1 MGKCLCQPNDPSYL
15 LETEYRAILNHNLI
29 VIKKE
34 EENRR
39 LQQEK
44 TDQELPKAWKSGS
57 LKYDEL
63 KPLSEGGT
71 AKLFLTEDLNLHRKV
86 AYKTLHQDLRDS
98 DIETQRFVREARVT
112 ANIQHPGTVPVYE
125 LGRDRE
131 GQLFFTMKRVLG
143 LDLRQIL
150 LDLKHEVPEIVE
162 RFPLPRLIDILIQVS
177 QTIAY
182 AHDAGVIHR
191 DLKPANIIVGKFGEV
206 YVLDW
211 GLAKVMG
218 GKSIAQDLG
227 AEEKT
232 PDLSLTRSGM
242 HYGTPLYMTPE
253 IARGLSDLD
262 EKSDIFALGILL
274 FEMLALEPFLQG
286 NDVTEIKQKLL
297 DEPYPMP
304 RELNPERKIAK
315 DLQAI
320 CMKALHRS
328 RGHRYSSVTAF
339 LEDLQKYRHGE
350 EVSVYWYS
358 GWERFTRWNNQH
370 AYLIISVVSG
380 LIGAGIFALFAQ

>member
-1 MGKCLCQPNDPSYL
+1 MIN
-15 LETEYRAILNHNLI
+15 
-29 VIKKE
+29 KE
-34 EENRR
+34 EEQHR

-44 TDQELPKAWKSGS
+44 TDELLPRAWKSGS

-71 AKLFLTEDLNLHRKV
+71 AKLYLTEDLNLHRRV
-86 AYKTLHQDLRDS
+86 AYKSLHHDLQDS

-125 LGRDRE
+125 LGRDRA
-131 GQLFFTMKRVLG
+131 GQLFFTMKRVIG
-143 LDLRQIL
+143 QDLRQIL
-150 LDLKHEVPEIVE
+150 LDLKHEVPSAVE
-162 RFPLPRLIDILIQVS
+162 KFPLPRLLDILIQVS

-182 AHDAGVIHR
+182 AHSIGVVHR

-211 GLAKVMG
+211 GLAKVLEG
-218 GKSIAQDLG
+218 NPCSRYWNRDQTA
-227 AEEKT
+227 
-232 PDLSLTRSGM
+232 DLSLTRSGM
-242 HYGTPLYMTPE
+242 HYGTPMYMTPE

-262 EKSDIFALGILL
+262 EKSDVFSLGILL
-274 FEMLALEPFLQG
+274 FEMLTLETFLEG
-286 NDVTEIKQKLL
+286 KDITEIKKKLL
-297 DEPYPMP
+297 EEPYRLP
-304 RELNPERKIAK
+304 REVKPERKIPK

-328 RGHRYSSVTAF
+328 RGHRYSNATLF
-339 LEDLQKYRHGE
+339 LEDLQRFRHGE

-358 GWERFTRWNNQH
+358 GWERFTRWNNQN
-370 AYLIISVVSG
+370 AYLIISVLSA
-380 LIGAGIFALFAQ
+380 LIGAGIFALFSS

>member
-1 MGKCLCQPNDPSYL
+1 MITK
-15 LETEYRAILNHNLI
+15 E
-29 VIKKE
+29 E
-34 EENRR
+34 EENR
-39 LQQEK
+39 LNQEK
-44 TDQELPKAWKSGS
+44 TDEVLPRAWKSGS

-71 AKLFLTEDLNLHRKV
+71 AKLYLTEDLNLHRKV
-86 AYKTLHQDLRDS
+86 AYKTLHQDLQDS

-125 LGRDRE
+125 LGRDRD
-131 GQLFFTMKRVLG
+131 GQLFFTMKRVKG
-143 LDLRQIL
+143 QDLRQIL
-150 LDLKHEVPEIVE
+150 LDLKHEVPDVVE
-162 RFPLPRLIDILIQVS
+162 KFPLPRLLDILIQVT

-182 AHDAGVIHR
+182 AHDIGVVHR

-211 GLAKVMG
+211 GLAKVLG
-218 GKSIAQDLG
+218 GKSLAKELG
-227 AEEKT
+227 ESDSS
-232 PDLSLTRSGM
+232 PDLSLTRSGI

-262 EKSDIFALGILL
+262 EKSDVFALGILL
-274 FEMLALEPFLQG
+274 FEMLTLQPFLQG
-286 NDVTEIKQKLL
+286 EDITEIKKKLL
-297 DEPYPMP
+297 EEPYRFP
-304 RELNPERKIAK
+304 RDVAPERKISK

-328 RGHRYSSVTAF
+328 RGHRFANATAF
-339 LEDLQKYRHGE
+339 LEDLQRYRHGE

-358 GWERFTRWNNQH
+358 GWERFTRWNNQN
-370 AYLIISVVSG
+370 AYLIISVCSAIV
-380 LIGAGIFALFAQ
+380 GAGIFALFSS

>member
-1 MGKCLCQPNDPSYL
+1 
-15 LETEYRAILNHNLI
+15 
-29 VIKKE
+29 VINKE
-34 EENRR
+34 EEQHR

-44 TDQELPKAWKSGS
+44 TDELLPRAWKSGS

-71 AKLFLTEDLNLHRKV
+71 AKLFLTEDLNLHRRV
-86 AYKTLHQDLRDS
+86 AYKSLHQDLQDS

-125 LGRDRE
+125 LGRDRA

-143 LDLRQIL
+143 QDLRQIL
-150 LDLKHEVPEIVE
+150 LDLKHEVPSAVE
-162 RFPLPRLIDILIQVS
+162 KFPLPRLLDILIQVS

-182 AHDAGVIHR
+182 AHSIGVVHR

-211 GLAKVMG
+211 GLAKVLG
-218 GKSIAQDLG
+218 GKSLAQDLG
-227 AEEKT
+227 TEDQRE
-232 PDLSLTRSGM
+232 DLSLTRSGM
-242 HYGTPLYMTPE
+242 HYGTPMYMTPE

-262 EKSDIFALGILL
+262 EKSDVFSLGILL
-274 FEMLALEPFLQG
+274 FEMLTLETFLEG
-286 NDVTEIKQKLL
+286 KDIIEIKKKLL
-297 DEPYPMP
+297 EEPYRLP
-304 RELNPERKIAK
+304 REVKPERKIPK

-328 RGHRYSSVTAF
+328 RGHRYSNATLF
-339 LEDLQKYRHGE
+339 LEDLQRYRHGD

-358 GWERFTRWNNQH
+358 GWERFTRWNNQN
-370 AYLIISVVSG
+370 AYLIISLLSA
-380 LIGAGIFALFAQ
+380 LIGAGIYALFAS

>member
-1 MGKCLCQPNDPSYL
+1 MIN
-15 LETEYRAILNHNLI
+15 
-29 VIKKE
+29 KE
-34 EENRR
+34 EEQHR

-44 TDQELPKAWKSGS
+44 TDELLPRAWKSGS

-71 AKLFLTEDLNLHRKV
+71 AKLYLTEDLNLHRRV
-86 AYKTLHQDLRDS
+86 AYKSLHQDLQDS

-125 LGRDRE
+125 LGRDRA
-131 GQLFFTMKRVLG
+131 GQLFFTMKRVIG
-143 LDLRQIL
+143 QDMRQIL
-150 LDLKHEVPEIVE
+150 LDLKHEVPSAVE
-162 RFPLPRLIDILIQVS
+162 KFPLPRLLDILIQVS

-182 AHDAGVIHR
+182 AHSIGVVHR

-211 GLAKVMG
+211 GLAKVLG
-218 GKSIAQDLG
+218 GKSLAQDIG
-227 AEEKT
+227 TEDQTA
-232 PDLSLTRSGM
+232 DLSLTRSGM
-242 HYGTPLYMTPE
+242 HYGTPMYMTPE

-262 EKSDIFALGILL
+262 EKSDVFSLGILL
-274 FEMLALEPFLQG
+274 FEMLTLETFLEG
-286 NDVTEIKQKLL
+286 KDITEIKKKLL
-297 DEPYPMP
+297 EEPYRLP
-304 RELNPERKIAK
+304 REVNQERKIPK

-328 RGHRYSSVTAF
+328 RGHRYSNATLF
-339 LEDLQKYRHGE
+339 LEDLQRFRHGE

-358 GWERFTRWNNQH
+358 GWERFTRWNNQN
-370 AYLIISVVSG
+370 AYLIISVFSA
-380 LIGAGIFALFAQ
+380 LIGAGIFALFSS

>member
-1 MGKCLCQPNDPSYL
+1 M
-15 LETEYRAILNHNLI
+15 
-29 VIKKE
+29 IKKE
-34 EENRR
+34 EENHR
-39 LQQEK
+39 LNQEK
-44 TDQELPKAWKSGS
+44 TDELLPRAWKSGS

-63 KPLSEGGT
+63 KTLSEGGT
-71 AKLFLTEDLNLHRKV
+71 AKLYLTEDVNLHRKV
-86 AYKTLHQDLRDS
+86 AYKTLHQDLQDS

-125 LGRDRE
+125 LGRDRA
-131 GQLFFTMKRVLG
+131 GQLFFTMKRVYG
-143 LDLRQIL
+143 QDLRQIL
-150 LDLKHEVPEIVE
+150 LDLNHEVPEAVDK
-162 RFPLPRLIDILIQVS
+162 FPLPRLLDILIQVS

-182 AHDAGVIHR
+182 AHEIGVVHR

-218 GKSIAQDLG
+218 GKSLAKELG
-227 AEEKT
+227 EEGNTK
-232 PDLSLTRSGM
+232 DLSLTRSGI

-262 EKSDIFALGILL
+262 EKSDVFALGILL
-274 FEMLALEPFLQG
+274 FEMLTLQPFLQG
-286 NDVTEIKQKLL
+286 NDITEIKQKLL
-297 DEPYPMP
+297 EEPYRLP
-304 RELNPERKIAK
+304 REVAPDRKIPR

-328 RGHRYSSVTAF
+328 RGHRFSNATAF
-339 LEDLQKYRHGE
+339 LEDLQRYRHGE

-358 GWERFTRWNNQH
+358 GWERFTRWNNQN
-370 AYLIISVVSG
+370 AYLIISVISA
-380 LIGAGIFALFAQ
+380 LAGAGIYALFSPL

>member
-1 MGKCLCQPNDPSYL
+1 
-15 LETEYRAILNHNLI
+15 
-29 VIKKE
+29 
-34 EENRR
+34 
-39 LQQEK
+39 
-44 TDQELPKAWKSGS
+44 
-57 LKYDEL
+57 
-63 KPLSEGGT
+63 
-71 AKLFLTEDLNLHRKV
+71 
-86 AYKTLHQDLRDS
+86 
-98 DIETQRFVREARVT
+98 
-112 ANIQHPGTVPVYE
+112 
-125 LGRDRE
+125 
-131 GQLFFTMKRVLG
+131 
-143 LDLRQIL
+143 
-150 LDLKHEVPEIVE
+150 
-162 RFPLPRLIDILIQVS
+162 
-177 QTIAY
+177 
-182 AHDAGVIHR
+182 
-191 DLKPANIIVGKFGEV
+191 
-206 YVLDW
+206 LDW